1 MRSITTPEA
10 PAAIGTYS
18 QGVRAG
24 DTVYL
29 SGQIAL
35 DPKTMKLVEGGF
47 EAQVRRVFDNLRAVC
62 REGGGDFDRVAR
74 VTVYLTDLANF
85 AKVNEVMAAYF
96 NEPYPARAA
105 IGVASLPRGAEVEID
120 AIMYLGSREDSGA
133 TLAAAAAVAPVST
146 GGAK

>member
-18 QGVRAG
+18 QAVRAG

-29 SGQIAL
+29 SGQIPL
-35 DPKTMKLVEGGF
+35 DPKSMKLVEGDF
-47 EAQVRRVFDNLRAVC
+47 EAQVRRVFENLRAVC
-62 REGGGDFDRVAR
+62 REAGGDFDRVAR

-105 IGVASLPRGAEVEID
+105 IGVASLPRGSQVEID
-120 AIMYLGSREDSGA
+120 AVMYLGDREQA
-133 TLAAAAAVAPVST
+133 AAPVQAAAAST
-146 GGAK
+146 KP